1 MSEQPKH
8 ASGDLSLIL
17 AAIGT
22 ACKAISSAVRR
33 AGLIGLFGLEGA
45 TNATGDDVKKL
56 DVISDEI
63 FVNSL
68 RHTRRVALMV
78 SEERAAALPVEG
90 CEGAKYIVAFDPLD
104 GSSNIDC
111 VRESPARAPL
121 SHRQGLCRG
130 RGARALTPLTP
141 GPRRLRM

>member
-33 AGLIGLFGLEGA
+33 AGLVGLFGLEGA

-68 RHTRRVALMV
+68 RHTKRVALLV
-78 SEERAAALPVEG
+78 DGHRTLGAEG
-90 CEGAKYIVAFDPLD
+90 DVA
-104 GSSNIDC
+104 
-111 VRESPARAPL
+111 
-121 SHRQGLCRG
+121 
-130 RGARALTPLTP
+130 RGAIV
-141 GPRRLRM
+141 RR